1 MDYIKHA
8 HKDLIKQ
15 AFKKKLKDTNIK
27 PILKLFKPSNVG
39 SVKSAIGGAT
49 R

>member
-1 MDYIKHA
+1 MDSIKHA
-8 HKDLIKQ
+8 QKDLIKQ
-15 AFKKKLKDTNIK
+15 AFKKKLKATK

-39 SVKSAIGGAT
+39 RVKSAIGGAT